1 MARPHQPC
9 SAEKCERPCRGE
21 GTGTPFSRDCSWPA
35 RAQVRVKDP
44 WTAREPDSPTRPAAT
59 NQKFPGWKVGGH
71 LTAGWF
77 PARLG
82 LTSLAVPKAPRWR
95 ERPSKA
101 RPLTTGIVAGLP
113 VLRLRVKDTSTAR
126 AAERTNEQAVGSEC
140 TCPRASQLPTAE
152 PLRDVRTRG
161 GGDWAVTI
169 EDANR

>member
-1 MARPHQPC
+1 MPRKRHGHPFLPGLQLACPC
-9 SAEKCERPCRGE
+9 SGKGERSLD
-21 GTGTPFSRDCSWPA
+21 GTGAGQSNQAGCN
-35 RAQVRVKDP
+35 
-44 WTAREPDSPTRPAAT
+44 EP
-59 NQKFPGWKVGGH
+59 KVPGMEGGGH